1 MDVRNLV
8 RSRLGTVAVGATII
22 AVLGAGGAVAAGQI
36 TGADIKR
43 NSVPGS
49 DLKDSSVGYGKLT
62 DNAKSKLQGQQ
73 GPAGPQGEQGPAGP
87 AGQSLVANETT
98 GPNATYGG
106 VQVVDVDSV
115 AATSGGPSTT
125 EGSELV
131 DPIEL
136 EQGTYLVQSTV
147 QFFDFQPSA
156 TNDVDYGVARL
167 FMDGTTVGT
176 SWSPQV
182 PDDGN
187 NAAQA
192 AGSIVITVPAGGG
205 TLTARAVLRGGDDGQ
220 AGGNLIVTRIE
231 APAATP

>member
-1 MDVRNLV
+1 MKDLV
-8 RSRLGTVAVGATII
+8 RSRLGAVAVGATII

-49 DLKDSSVGYGKLT
+49 DLKSGTVGYNKLN
-62 DNAKSKLQGQQ
+62 DNAKRKLQGQQ
-73 GPAGPQGEQGPAGP
+73 GPAGPQGAEGPAGP
-87 AGQSLVANETT
+87 PGQSLVANETT
-98 GPNATYGG
+98 APNATYNG
-106 VQVVDVDSV
+106 VNVVDVPSA

-125 EGSELV
+125 EGAELV

-147 QFFDFQPSA
+147 QFFDFQPSE

-167 FMDGTTVGT
+167 FLDGTNVGT

-192 AGSIVITVPAGGG
+192 AGSIVVTVPAGGG
-205 TLTARAVLRGGDDGQ
+205 TLTARAILRGGDDGQ